1 MRERVNV
8 EQGNFNTRWMGDQE
22 APQSL
27 PVDTNGGWES
37 APVRSGD
44 QRHPA
49 HYQEEMA
56 TPRLRALPQTPASDP
71 ASHITP
77 VTDLEARSSEV
88 IPSRGC
94 IVRPPESSSQA
105 GVGTLGVE
113 GSPSI
118 PPELMNLLSWQNDQ
132 LRRLQDQVENLRYS
146 LLWYIIILLHLGAT
160 ASSSLSTESG
170 GTKRIFC
177 CPCRF

>member
-8 EQGNFNTRWMGDQE
+8 DQCNLNTRWMGDQE

-27 PVDTNGGWES
+27 PVDTNVGWES
-37 APVRSGD
+37 APVRPGD

-49 HYQEEMA
+49 QHQEEMA
-56 TPRLRALPQTPASDP
+56 TPRLRTLPQTSASVP
-71 ASHITP
+71 TPHITP
-77 VTDLEARSSEV
+77 VTDLEARSPEV

-132 LRRLQDQVENLRYS
+132 LRRLQDQVEN
-146 LLWYIIILLHLGAT
+146 
-160 ASSSLSTESG
+160 
-170 GTKRIFC
+170 
-177 CPCRF
+177 

>member
-1 MRERVNV
+1 MREHVNV
-8 EQGNFNTRWMGDQE
+8 DQGNLNTRWMGNQE

-27 PVDTNGGWES
+27 PVDTNGAGWES

-56 TPRLRALPQTPASDP
+56 TPRLRTLPQTSAGIPAP
-71 ASHITP
+71 HNAL
-77 VTDLEARSSEV
+77 VTDLEARSPEV
-88 IPSRGC
+88 IPPRGC
-94 IVRPPESSSQA
+94 IVRPPESSNQA
-105 GVGTLGVE
+105 GVRTLGVE

-132 LRRLQDQVENLRYS
+132 LRRLQDQVEILRYS
-146 LLWYIIILLHLGAT
+146 LL
-160 ASSSLSTESG
+160 
-170 GTKRIFC
+170 
-177 CPCRF
+177 

>member
-8 EQGNFNTRWMGDQE
+8 DQSNLNTRWMGNQE

-27 PVDTNGGWES
+27 PTDKNGGGWES

-49 HYQEEMA
+49 QHQEEMA
-56 TPRLRALPQTPASDP
+56 TPRLRALPQTSASVPAP
-71 ASHITP
+71 RIAP
-77 VTDLEARSSEV
+77 VTDLEARSPEV

-94 IVRPPESSSQA
+94 TVRPPESSSQA
-105 GVGTLGVE
+105 GGGPLGVE

-132 LRRLQDQVENLRYS
+132 LRRLQDQVEILR
-146 LLWYIIILLHLGAT
+146 
-160 ASSSLSTESG
+160 
-170 GTKRIFC
+170 
-177 CPCRF
+177 

>member
-1 MRERVNV
+1 MREHVNV
-8 EQGNFNTRWMGDQE
+8 DQGNLNLNTRWMGDQE
-22 APQSL
+22 A

-44 QRHPA
+44 QRPPA

-56 TPRLRALPQTPASDP
+56 TPRLRTLPQTSASVPAP
-71 ASHITP
+71 HITP

-94 IVRPPESSSQA
+94 IVRPPESSSQT
-105 GVGTLGVE
+105 GGGPLGVE

-132 LRRLQDQVENLRYS
+132 LRRLQDQV
-146 LLWYIIILLHLGAT
+146 
-160 ASSSLSTESG
+160 
-170 GTKRIFC
+170 
-177 CPCRF
+177 